1 MGSNFTQ
8 LGSKFTQSMSNFT
21 YRGRSNLSQLRS
33 NFSPNYTYSIL
44 ITRFK
49 WKFLANIKLLEPNSI
64 LQIQDILHKLLV
76 QPFLI
81 KF

>member
-44 ITRFK
+44 ITKFK
-49 WKFLANIKLLEPNSI
+49 WKFFSK
-64 LQIQDILHKLLV
+64 HK
-76 QPFLI
+76 I
-81 KF
+81 T